1 MKRPKAIFGVPS
13 DDDDEEDEEEEEGVR
28 QTMGRMT
35 AFG

>member
-13 DDDDEEDEEEEEGVR
+13 DDDDEEDEEEEGVR